1 MIRDPRNAGDA
12 LPRVTRTITS
22 DGINAYRVASGDN
35 NPIHYDDEFAAATQ
49 FGGVIA
55 HGMLTLAL
63 VAEMMAAAYGA
74 HWLRSGSL
82 KVRFRSAAYPGDRL
96 ETVGSV
102 TDAATTGDGITVKCG
117 VAVVNADTRAQ
128 IITGSATVSIPPQ
141 TGNGVPQQ

>member
-1 MIRDPRNAGDA
+1 MNPDPRNAGDA

-22 DGINAYRVASGDN
+22 DGINAYRIASGDN

-63 VAEMMAAAYGA
+63 VAEMMAAAYDG
-74 HWLRSGSL
+74 HWLQSGSL
-82 KVRFRSAAYPGDRL
+82 KVRFRGAAYPGDLL

-102 TDAATTGDGITVKCG
+102 TDATTTQDGTTVKCG

-128 IITGSATVSIPPQ
+128 IITGSATVSIPSQ

>member
-1 MIRDPRNAGDA
+1 MIPDPRNAGDA

-82 KVRFRSAAYPGDRL
+82 KVRFRGAAYPGDRL

>member
-1 MIRDPRNAGDA
+1 MNPDPRNAGDA

-74 HWLRSGSL
+74 DWLQSGSL
-82 KVRFRSAAYPGDRL
+82 KVRFRGAAYPGDRL

-102 TDAATTGDGITVKCG
+102 TDATTNRDGIAVKCG

-128 IITGSATVSIPPQ
+128 IITGSATVSIPSQ

>member
-1 MIRDPRNAGDA
+1 MNPDPRYAGDT

-63 VAEMMAAAYGA
+63 VAEMMAAAYGG
-74 HWLRSGSL
+74 HWLQSGSL
-82 KVRFRSAAYPGDRL
+82 KVRFRGAAYPGDRL

-102 TDAATTGDGITVKCG
+102 TDATITQDGTTVKCG

-128 IITGSATVSIPPQ
+128 IITGSATVSIPS
-141 TGNGVPQQ
+141 